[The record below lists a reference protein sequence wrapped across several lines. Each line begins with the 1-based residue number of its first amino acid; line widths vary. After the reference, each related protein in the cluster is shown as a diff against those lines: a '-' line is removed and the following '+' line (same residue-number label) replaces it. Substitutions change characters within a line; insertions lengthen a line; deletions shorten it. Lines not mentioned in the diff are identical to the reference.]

1 MLIIPA
7 IDIYDGKCVR
17 LRQGDYEQ
25 KTVYAAS
32 PAEVAQ
38 QFADAGFNFL
48 HVVDL
53 QGAKE
58 KKLVNMASIESITA
72 VPGIKMEI
80 GGGIRTTDDIQALVK
95 IGVSRVVIGSI
106 AAKSPELV
114 EYWIQ
119 QFGAE
124 RIVVGMDVKE
134 GSVAISG
141 WLEDSRRKPMDF
153 VLDLFRRGA
162 KTFICTDI
170 SRDGMLGGVNVEF
183 FQNLKSA
190 FPQISIIASGG
201 ISTLE
206 DICALEKVNFA
217 GVIVGKAI
225 YEGKLPIKELAK
237 INGVSC

>member
-17 LRQGDYEQ
+17 LRQGDYGQ
-25 KTVYAAS
+25 KTVYSES
-32 PAEVAQ
+32 PAEVAW
-38 QFADAGFNFL
+38 QFANAGFKFL

-58 KKLVNMASIESITA
+58 KKIINIASIEAIVKVT
-72 VPGIKMEI
+72 GLQIEI
-80 GGGIRTTDDIQALVK
+80 GGGIRTTDDIQKLIK
-95 IGVSRVVIGSI
+95 IGVSRIVIGSI

-114 EYWIQ
+114 EYWIK
-119 QFGAE
+119 QFGAD
-124 RIVVGMDVKE
+124 RIVVGMDVKND
-134 GSVAISG
+134 SVAISG

-153 VLDLFRRGA
+153 VLDLLRRGA

-183 FQNLKSA
+183 FQNLRSA
-190 FPQISIIASGG
+190 FPQISIVASGG

-206 DICALEKVNFA
+206 DIHALEKINLE

-225 YEGKLPIKELAK
+225 YEGNLPVEELAK
-237 INGVSC
+237 ITGATC

>member
-32 PAEVAQ
+32 PEEVAQ
-38 QFADAGFNFL
+38 QFADAGFRSL

-58 KKLVNMASIESITA
+58 KKVVNWDSITSILA
-72 VPGIKMEI
+72 VPELQVEI
-80 GGGIRTTDDIQALVK
+80 GGGIRTTEDIRRLID
-95 IGVSRVVIGSI
+95 IGASRVVIGSV
-106 AAKSPELV
+106 AAKSQELV

-119 QFGAE
+119 QFSAD
-124 RIVVGMDVKE
+124 RIVVGMDVKN

-141 WLEDSRRKPMDF
+141 WLEDSRLEPMNF
-153 VLDLFRRGA
+153 VLDLVRRGA
-162 KTFICTDI
+162 KIFICTDI
-170 SRDGMLGGVNVEF
+170 SRDIEF

-201 ISTLE
+201 ISTIE
-206 DICALEKVNFA
+206 DIQVLKKSELE

-225 YEGKLPIKELAK
+225 YEGRLSIEELAK
-237 INGVSC
+237 MNGVEC

>member
-32 PAEVAQ
+32 PEEVAQ
-38 QFADAGFNFL
+38 QFADAGFRFL

-58 KKLVNMASIESITA
+58 KKVINWDSITSILT
-72 VPGIKMEI
+72 VSGLQVEI
-80 GGGIRTTDDIQALVK
+80 GGGIRTTEDIQRLVDL
-95 IGVSRVVIGSI
+95 GASRVVIGSV
-106 AAKSPELV
+106 AAKSQELM

-119 QFGAE
+119 QFTAD
-124 RIVVGMDVKE
+124 RIVVGMDVKN

-141 WLEDSRRKPMDF
+141 WLEDSQLEPMNF
-153 VLDLFRRGA
+153 VLELARRGA
-162 KTFICTDI
+162 KIFICTDI
-170 SRDGMLGGVNVEF
+170 SRDGMLGGVNIEF
-183 FQNLKSA
+183 FQSLKSA
-190 FPQISIIASGG
+190 FPHISIIASGG
-201 ISTLE
+201 ISSIT
-206 DICALEKVNFA
+206 DIQVLKKSDLA

-225 YEGKLPIKELAK
+225 YEGRLSIEELAK
-237 INGVSC
+237 MNGVEC

>member
-17 LRQGDYEQ
+17 LRQGDYTQ

-32 PAEVAQ
+32 PGEVAQ
-38 QFADAGFNFL
+38 QFADNGFTFL

-58 KKLVNMASIESITA
+58 KKVVNWESIASILA
-72 VPGIKMEI
+72 VKGIQAEI
-80 GGGIRTTDDIQALVK
+80 GGGIRTTDDIRRLVDS
-95 IGVSRVVIGSI
+95 GASRVVIGSV

-119 QFGAE
+119 QFTAV
-124 RIVVGMDVKE
+124 RIVAGMDVKN

-141 WLEDSRRKPMDF
+141 WLEDSRLEPMSF
-153 VLDLFRRGA
+153 IFDLVKRGVEI
-162 KTFICTDI
+162 FICTDI
-170 SRDGMLGGVNVEF
+170 SRDGMLGGVNIEF

-190 FPQISIIASGG
+190 FPQLSIIASGG
-201 ISTLE
+201 ISTIT
-206 DICALEKVNFA
+206 DIQVLKKSELA

-225 YEGKLPIKELAK
+225 YEGKLPIAELAK
-237 INGVSC
+237 LNGAEC